1 MPPPHQHFGCLLDY
15 ACRAPIS
22 WSGYFQ
28 NNRFVRPLIRGN
40 ICKMPKAGPGGLQPT
55 FGNVVTLEPFG
66 CSFRGSER
74 SVWLTLYLD

>member
-1 MPPPHQHFGCLLDY
+1 
-15 ACRAPIS
+15 
-22 WSGYFQ
+22 
-28 NNRFVRPLIRGN
+28 
-40 ICKMPKAGPGGLQPT
+40 MPKAGPGGLQPT